1 MSVAQKHC
9 PKCGKP
15 ADWKTYIQK
24 YVCTY
29 CGWTGEVK
37 SVLSCGDCNNASS
50 FEIMAHPGAG
60 DLILIVC
67 KECGSVAMKHRGY
80 IDDNT
85 RVKLA
90 LTNGEIFKN

>member
-1 MSVAQKHC
+1 MNAAQKTC

-37 SVLSCGDCNNASS
+37 SVFRCADCHNFNA
-50 FEIMAHPGAG
+50 FEVMKHPGA
-60 DLILIVC
+60 DELILIIC
-67 KECGSVAMKHRGY
+67 KECGSVVIKHRDY
-80 IDDNT
+80 IDENT
-85 RVKLA
+85 YNKLA
-90 LTNGEIFKN
+90 QTNDALFRT